1 MYIGGKQWKKIS
13 LENRIIALRILTFND
28 LIEVISN
35 IQVIKMVF
43 KIFLLKKSLTDSH
56 IVLILCQCYLSSYPE
71 WPIGY
76 LD

>member
-1 MYIGGKQWKKIS
+1 MYDGGKWWKKIS

-43 KIFLLKKSLTDSH
+43 KIFLLKNHLLIHTLFLYFVSAIYPH
-56 IVLILCQCYLSSYPE
+56 ILNGP
-71 WPIGY
+71 
-76 LD
+76 LDI